1 MTMAPTADRNYE
13 MRAYISGPLQGSP
26 DLVEARALY
35 EDVASA
41 VAQAGAEPYV
51 PHLHTDPEHD
61 NGLSA
66 VDVFRKD
73 VAALNQANLIIAHV
87 GIPSTGVGAE
97 LALAAVSGIAI
108 VGIARWTESVS
119 RFAAGL
125 ITESGGHL
133 VHFRDSADLHVQLN
147 QQIAEAAQHLRDRAA
162 S

>member
-1 MTMAPTADRNYE
+1 MH
-13 MRAYISGPLQGSP
+13 AYISGPLQGSP
-26 DLVEARALY
+26 NLVEARELY

-41 VAQAGAEPYV
+41 VAEAGAQPYV
-51 PHLHTDPEHD
+51 PHLHTDPEHAD
-61 NGLSA
+61 SLSA

-73 VAALNQANLIIAHV
+73 VAALNRADVIIAHV

-97 LALAAVSGIAI
+97 LGLAAASGTTI
-108 VGIARWTESVS
+108 VGIARWTEDIS

-133 VHFRDSADLHVQLN
+133 VRFRDSADLHEQLSRH
-147 QQIAEAAQHLRDRAA
+147 ITKAAQQLRDSMA